1 MGVSAYLAP
10 NSLLLLGQHDTL
22 DRFQVRLKEESE
34 SKFSLRKNHNRWPPL
49 HTPIVWD
56 KCIPNRAALLMHA
69 LPGGFTAPKP
79 PIISMVTG
87 TACYTD
93 YNARE
98 ILHRWVDHPQRLWDV
113 VYELLSQ
120 GIETIIHVGPEPN
133 IIPATFERLSENIQ
147 SQLKANYGMRAM
159 SSLVTRPW
167 LNSVL
172 PSRAALLRAPL
183 VKHVILE
190 DWLLEN
196 APS

>member
-1 MGVSAYLAP
+1 M
-10 NSLLLLGQHDTL
+10 
-22 DRFQVRLKEESE
+22 
-34 SKFSLRKNHNRWPPL
+34 
-49 HTPIVWD
+49 HT
-56 KCIPNRAALLMHA
+56 
-69 LPGGFTAPKP
+69 LPGGFAVPKP

-120 GIETIIHVGPEPN
+120 SVETIIHVGPQPN
-133 IIPATFERLSENIQ
+133 IIPATFHRLADNIQ
-147 SQLKANYGMRAM
+147 TQMKANYGMRAM

-172 PSRAALLRAPL
+172 PSRAAMLRAPL